1 MCPANPATALGLQST
16 ALMGQVAELGQLG
29 GRSNIEKYFMNNKYV
44 IGNAILWA
52 AAILASALVHAPVV
66 LSSIILP
73 ALAVCSLVV
82 ILAKSK
88 DSDCKK

>member
-1 MCPANPATALGLQST
+1 
-16 ALMGQVAELGQLG
+16 
-29 GRSNIEKYFMNNKYV
+29 MNNKYF

-52 AAILASALVHAPVV
+52 AAIIASALVHAPAV

-82 ILAKSK
+82 IRPKST
-88 DSDCKK
+88 DPDCQK